1 MTTYSVNQSLL
12 VKGGGVITSS
22 SLATNMVIFNDPM
35 YLYLAGLGALLSLI
49 GLLFNKSH
57 NKKESMTLEIKNLL
71 EFIQALIA
79 GSLITPLIFIMGPIL
94 ESKIISTVSPDSI
107 SALGDSVWFLF
118 ATLTSW
124 YSIPIMDYFTSLIGK
139 KVKRK
144 LK

>member
-1 MTTYSVNQSLL
+1 MTTYSVNQSVL

-22 SLATNMVIFNDPM
+22 SLAANMVIFNDPM

-57 NKKESMTLEIKNLL
+57 NKKESITLEIKNLL
-71 EFIQALIA
+71 EFIQAIIA
-79 GSLITPLIFIMGPIL
+79 GGLVTPLVFILGPIL
-94 ESKIISTVSPDSI
+94 ESTIVSTISPNSIST
-107 SALGDSVWFLF
+107 LGSSVWFLF

-124 YSIPIMDYFTSLIGK
+124 YSIPIMDYFTNLIGK

>member
-1 MTTYSVNQSLL
+1 LTTYSVNQSVL

-22 SLATNMVIFNDPM
+22 SLTTNMVIFNDPM

-57 NKKESMTLEIKNLL
+57 NKKESITLEIKNLL
-71 EFIQALIA
+71 EFIQAIIA

>member
-1 MTTYSVNQSLL
+1 LTTYSVNQSLL

>member
-22 SLATNMVIFNDPM
+22 SLTANMVIFNDPM

-57 NKKESMTLEIKNLL
+57 NKKESITLEIKNLL
-71 EFIQALIA
+71 EFIQAIIA
-79 GSLITPLIFIMGPIL
+79 GSLITPLIFIMGPVL

>member
-1 MTTYSVNQSLL
+1 MTTYSANQSVL

-57 NKKESMTLEIKNLL
+57 NEKESITLEIKNLL
-71 EFIQALIA
+71 EFIQAIIA
-79 GSLITPLIFIMGPIL
+79 GGLITPLIFIMGPIL
-94 ESKIISTVSPDSI
+94 ESKIISTVSSDSI

-118 ATLTSW
+118 AILTSW
-124 YSIPIMDYFTSLIGK
+124 YSIPIMNYFTGLIGK